1 MLTIF
6 VIDTSCLYTMKQ
18 RTEKCYDDMLTVYTQ
33 VRDIFHAPLAVLLK
47 GAVILTEDNFADIL
61 PITWELL
68 LEANQEV
75 TATAASLFI
84 LAAVRAPTQAM
95 DIMHHGLHHQ
105 DPAARIN
112 AILR

>member
-1 MLTIF
+1 ML
-6 VIDTSCLYTMKQ
+6 L
-18 RTEKCYDDMLTVYTQ
+18 RLQ

-47 GAVILTEDNFADIL
+47 GAVILSEDNFVDVL
-61 PITWELL
+61 PVAWELL

-75 TATAASLFI
+75 AATAVSLFI
-84 LAAVRAPTQAM
+84 LAAVRAPSQAI
-95 DIMHHGLHHQ
+95 DIMQHGLHHQ

>member
-1 MLTIF
+1 MNKVEENYVDIL
-6 VIDTSCLYTMKQ
+6 VIII
-18 RTEKCYDDMLTVYTQ
+18 Q

-47 GAVILTEDNFADIL
+47 GAVILSEDQFSDIL

-75 TATAASLFI
+75 AATAASLFI
-84 LAAVRAPTQAM
+84 LAAVRAPNQAM

-105 DPAARIN
+105 DPATRIN

>member
-1 MLTIF
+1 
-6 VIDTSCLYTMKQ
+6 MKQ
-18 RTEKCYDDMLTVYTQ
+18 RTEKCNEDVLAVYTQ